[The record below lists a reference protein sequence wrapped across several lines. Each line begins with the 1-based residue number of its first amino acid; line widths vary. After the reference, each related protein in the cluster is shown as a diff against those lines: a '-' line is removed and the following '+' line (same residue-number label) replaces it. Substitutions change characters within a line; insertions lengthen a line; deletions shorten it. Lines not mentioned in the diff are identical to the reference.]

1 MMLENIVET
10 TIFVNS
16 RFKLLSLKLLLFQMD
31 PMLSSQCRSNVEGT
45 NDLIKRRT
53 IFFTPFQHQKQK
65 NRNSKKIY
73 ISTSKQV
80 HSSRACSNIDSKS
93 MKNTY

>member
-53 IFFTPFQHQKQK
+53 IFFTPFQHQNQK
-65 NRNSKKIY
+65 TETVKKY

-80 HSSRACSNIDSKS
+80 HSSRACSNIDSE
-93 MKNTY
+93 